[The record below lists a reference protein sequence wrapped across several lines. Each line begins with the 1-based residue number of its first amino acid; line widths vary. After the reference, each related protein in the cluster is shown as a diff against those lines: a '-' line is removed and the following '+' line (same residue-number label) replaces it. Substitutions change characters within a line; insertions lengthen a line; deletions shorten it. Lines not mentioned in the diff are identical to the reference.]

1 MIILIVERMTTE
13 ARVRVE
19 KRLLEFIIVRFGRR
33 WEWVWLCSSSVW
45 NVSEWMEEGDER
57 TGVEGTLL

>member
-1 MIILIVERMTTE
+1 MTE

-19 KRLLEFIIVRFGRR
+19 NLLLEFIIVRFGRR
-33 WEWVWLCSSSVW
+33 WEEWVWLCWSSVW

-57 TGVEGTLL
+57 AGVEGTLL